1 MVFNASVL
9 NFTNKIILDM
19 DLWLGNDYLH
29 LQV

>member
-9 NFTNKIILDM
+9 NFTNKIISDM